1 MRTFPRVICIIMG
14 GGRGSRLYPLTKD
27 RCKPAVPLAGNY
39 RLVDIPISNCLNSG
53 FNQIFV
59 LTQFNTASLHKH
71 IQQTY
76 KFDGF
81 ARGFVDILAAEQTG
95 DSEAWYQGTAD
106 AVRQNLHHYNLKDE
120 DLVLILSG
128 DQLYR
133 LDFAELAKQHIESA
147 ADITIAAKAMPA
159 EQVSALG
166 VMRVGSD
173 LKITEFVEKPKDPAV
188 IESLVLKGNAR
199 SRLSDKSDRKYCL
212 ASMGIYMFSGKMMRE
227 ALADPKQ
234 TDFGKE
240 VIPGLLASKRMISYV
255 FDGYWEDIGTVG
267 SFWECNLTLTDPV
280 PPFDF
285 FDSENPIYTHAS
297 YLPTAK
303 LNGCRVN
310 KALMAGGSIVDDSVI
325 TRSVIG
331 IRSVIRGGSTL
342 ENVVMMGADS
352 FERPQDLLLNHNLGR
367 PDIGVG
373 ANCLIRNAIIDKNA
387 RIGAG
392 CRLAPTGL
400 PEKWETDAL
409 FVRDGVIVVKKG
421 AVVPPG
427 TIVGE

>member
-1 MRTFPRVICIIMG
+1 MG

-81 ARGFVDILAAEQTG
+81 GGGFVDILAAEQTG
-95 DSEAWYQGTAD
+95 DKESWYQGTAD
-106 AVRQNLHHYNLKDE
+106 AVRQNLHHYHLADE
-120 DLVLILSG
+120 DLVLVLSG

-133 LDFAELAKQHIESA
+133 LDFADLVRQHLAAK
-147 ADITIAAKAMPA
+147 ADVTIAAKALPSD
-159 EQVSALG
+159 QVSALG

-173 LKITEFVEKPKDPAV
+173 LRISEFVEKPKDPQV
-188 IESLVLKGNAR
+188 IASLVLSGDAR
-199 SRLSDKSDRKYCL
+199 ARLSDKSARPYCL
-212 ASMGIYMFSGKMMRE
+212 ASMGIYLFSGKVMRE
-227 ALADPKQ
+227 ALANETQ

-240 VIPGLLASKRMISYV
+240 VIPGLLGSKRMMAYV

-285 FDSENPIYTHAS
+285 FDGQNPVYTHSRYLPTSKLNGTHAS
-297 YLPTAK
+297 
-303 LNGCRVN
+303 RV
-310 KALMAGGSIVDDSVI
+310 LMADGAIVDDSELN
-325 TRSVIG
+325 RCVIG
-331 IRSVIRGGSTL
+331 VRSVIRRGSRL
-342 ENVVMMGADS
+342 ENVVMMGADF
-352 FERPQDLLLNHNLGR
+352 FERTDVLQSNADQALPH
-367 PDIGVG
+367 IGVG
-373 ANCLIRNAIIDKNA
+373 ENCVIRNAIIDKNA

-400 PEKWETDAL
+400 PEKWETSAL